1 MIRPSEYLMIYN
13 SFIVRSKK
21 NNINVPFNDY
31 DLALTFYRE
40 LIGQPDK
47 LDVDDLTLE
56 GKTPTE
62 MHTIWYTFEGQQ
74 KPYSF
79 THIPK

>member
-1 MIRPSEYLMIYN
+1 MIRPSEYLMIYD

-21 NNINVPFNDY
+21 NNINVPFLEY
-31 DLALTFYRE
+31 DLALTFYQE

-47 LDVDDLTLE
+47 LMVDDITRE
-56 GKTPTE
+56 GKTRTE
-62 MHTIWYTFEGQQ
+62 LHTIWYTFNGEQ

-79 THIPK
+79 THLPK

>member
-1 MIRPSEYLMIYN
+1 MIRPSEYLMIYD

-21 NNINVPFNDY
+21 NNINVPFLEY
-31 DLALTFYRE
+31 DLALTFYQE

-47 LDVDDLTLE
+47 LMVDDITLE
-56 GKTPTE
+56 GKTRTE
-62 MHTIWYTFEGQQ
+62 LHTIWYTFNGEQ

-79 THIPK
+79 THLPK